1 VRSLLEMRR
10 ARVVAQDFDLS
21 CGAAALATLLTHQ
34 LGDPVSE
41 REVTLGLLG
50 GRREY
55 LDDPGLLRVR
65 QGFSLLDLKR
75 YVERRGHRGVG
86 LGNLTL
92 ADLVA
97 RAPVMVP
104 VDLTGYDHFVVFRGL
119 AGGRVFLA
127 DPAWGNRA
135 MPVER
140 FEAAWI
146 DYPGFGRVGFVV
158 ARADGGDGGP
168 PPNRLAPRPG
178 EDFTVPGAV
187 LREAVATAAAP
198 RRREGRPD
206 RPGAARQGRRPASP
220 GAAASPSPSSSP
232 RLARPGPARAQAVP
246 DPVGR
251 PRRGAAGDGPAP
263 WACASEELER
273 RLARPR
279 ALILSRRPGPR
290 PGADARGSR
299 TDSATPAGPQAA
311 PARRA
316 RPPASFVVD
325 EEAAERA
332 LEQALVQTGALLLEP
347 GTAELRPSLGYVRIE
362 GDEPGLVFDDGRAS
376 SRPRRPG
383 ATRSRPG

>member
-1 VRSLLEMRR
+1 LPGPSRQTSESATTHRRAAQLLAAAIAAALALAAPLAPPLPAAAADDAEEASGRAAGPVRSLLEMRR
-10 ARVVAQDFDLS
+10 ERVVAQDFDLS

-146 DYPGFGRVGFVV
+146 GYPGFGRVGLVV
-158 ARADGGDGGP
+158 ARADGGP
-168 PPNRLAPRPG
+168 PSNRLAPRPG

-187 LREAVATAAAP
+187 LREALAAAAAAP
-198 RRREGRPD
+198 
-206 RPGAARQGRRPASP
+206 
-220 GAAASPSPSSSP
+220 
-232 RLARPGPARAQAVP
+232 
-246 DPVGR
+246 
-251 PRRGAAGDGPAP
+251 
-263 WACASEELER
+263 
-273 RLARPR
+273 
-279 ALILSRRPGPR
+279 
-290 PGADARGSR
+290 
-299 TDSATPAGPQAA
+299 
-311 PARRA
+311 
-316 RPPASFVVD
+316 
-325 EEAAERA
+325 
-332 LEQALVQTGALLLEP
+332 
-347 GTAELRPSLGYVRIE
+347 
-362 GDEPGLVFDDGRAS
+362 
-376 SRPRRPG
+376 
-383 ATRSRPG
+383 